1 VVHQAR
7 LLTALVVSVAVSI
20 ATGCGDDA
28 APAGAEAFVDRIC
41 RSISTIANRTTE
53 TQLALTTLDG
63 AGRGRLDG
71 LLAELSGSVQAA
83 RSEVGAG
90 GTSLPAE
97 STAPLLA
104 ALGRFE
110 SGLGSMRR
118 DLATVDSS
126 RPGANQALADLAT
139 RLVDLTT
146 GLAAGLDVLQAPGLQ
161 DAWRT
166 SAACRPLRGE

>member
-1 VVHQAR
+1 MHRAR
-7 LLTALVVSVAVSI
+7 FLTALVISAAVSI

-28 APAGAEAFVDRIC
+28 APVGAEASVDRIC
-41 RSISTIANRTTE
+41 RSIGAITNRTTE
-53 TQLALTTLDG
+53 AQLALAALDG
-63 AGRGRLDG
+63 TSRGRLDG
-71 LLAELSGSVQAA
+71 LLAELSGSVQAG
-83 RSEVGAG
+83 RSTLGAG

-110 SGLGSMRR
+110 SGVVSMRR
-118 DLATVDSS
+118 DLATVDPS
-126 RPGANQALADLAT
+126 RPGSNQALADLAT
-139 RLVDLTT
+139 RLADLTT

-161 DAWRT
+161 AAWRT